1 MDFPMSTP
9 TNSRGR
15 LTDRGTRA
23 RVSMRDGDA
32 RPWRVTSDPSSM
44 FLNGTFRESDLSAGG
59 FDQGTIFVNA
69 RTGEKRIAN
78 ADGVARK
85 GQRGKPKG
93 QRGKPKGLRKKLMQV
108 KPVKKGTGSG
118 GTHAVL

>member
-1 MDFPMSTP
+1 MEFPMSTP

-93 QRGKPKGLRKKLMQV
+93 LRKKLMQV